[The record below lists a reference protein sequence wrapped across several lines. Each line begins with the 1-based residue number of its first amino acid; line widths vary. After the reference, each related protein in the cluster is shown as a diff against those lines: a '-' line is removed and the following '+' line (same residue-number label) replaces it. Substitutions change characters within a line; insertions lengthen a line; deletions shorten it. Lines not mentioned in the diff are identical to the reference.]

1 MKTNVIRKFLV
12 GILSIGGI
20 SALAGCGSN
29 FIDYAHNGSC
39 VLGLEYAGHDFF
51 KDGVGEVTLKSPIDG
66 DTAHFYSKVGDTTT
80 VLKARFYGIDTPEST
95 GAIQPWGK
103 AASNFTKEKLKHAAE
118 NGTIVISSP
127 AQDYAEPQTDSTGS
141 RYLSLVWINETKQNA
156 PLNEL
161 YLLNLWIVQEGLSW
175 AKNVSAVP
183 EYADVF
189 QDAQNQAEKHKLYL
203 WSDEDDPDYNY
214 GQYNETSLLDIKYEI
229 AEFIEDQDHVN
240 AFSGANVY
248 FTGTVSGYADNSLY
262 VQEFYPTDPEHPENG
277 GEYAGINIF
286 TGMTAIPTKYTEVG
300 AYIKVAGTAVDSEN
314 FGFQITNTQGH
325 WPVATT
331 EDEIDCKLLYTASE
345 NTGIHKLKVF
355 EYTAQQL
362 NAVASANNLENL
374 YCRTHV
380 TDDLVCSRVYIN
392 DSGEATLYFK
402 DTNFTVYMPFQYAG
416 DADDTSAV
424 WKSEEDYV
432 GKTFNVTG
440 VYAYHITASKKITYQ
455 IIPSGAAD
463 LVCKTPAH
471 GTVQYN
477 PFSVSEANALV
488 NNGGYSED
496 ITYHVKGIISQI
508 SETSLTLK
516 ENDKTLVINNYKADD
531 LTAKAKA
538 NLVVGSTVYAKG
550 QLSAA
555 GMSNG
560 VLTAVYAHG
569 GIESDPLSLEEALTV
584 ISETASDTVF
594 VVGEVTSIDE
604 AYNPEDKTPRM
615 SLSLGELK
623 FVKGKLAANIDYQDI
638 VVGATVMIKGKL
650 QIVDGVKTF
659 SGLPQIVAVMN

>member
-1 MKTNVIRKFLV
+1 MKTNVMRKFLV
-12 GILSIGGI
+12 GILSVSGLA
-20 SALAGCGSN
+20 ALAGCGSN
-29 FIDYAHNGSC
+29 FIDYTHNGSC
-39 VLGLEYAGHDFF
+39 VLALDYVGHDFF
-51 KDGVGEVTLKSPIDG
+51 KDGVGEVELKSPIDG
-66 DTAHFYSKVGDTTT
+66 DTAHFYSKVGDTST

-141 RYLSLVWINETKQNA
+141 RYLSLVWINETKKNA

-183 EYADVF
+183 EYADIF

-262 VQEFYPTDPEHPENG
+262 VQEFYPTDPEHPEEG

-331 EDEIDCKLLYTASE
+331 EDDIDCKVLYPASE

-355 EYTAQQL
+355 EYTAQEL
-362 NAVASANNLENL
+362 NAIANSNNLENL

-416 DADDTSAV
+416 DPDDTSAV
-424 WKSEEDYV
+424 WSTEDDYV

-440 VYAYHITASKKITYQ
+440 VYAYHITTSKRITYQ
-455 IIPSGAAD
+455 IIPSGAGD

-471 GTVQYN
+471 GTAQYN
-477 PFSVSEANALV
+477 PFSVSEAANMI
-488 NNGGYSED
+488 NTGNYSED
-496 ITYHVKGIISQI
+496 ITYHVKGIVSQI
-508 SETSLTLK
+508 SESKITLK
-516 ENDKTLVINNYKADD
+516 EGNSTFAINNYDTKE
-531 LTAKAKA
+531 LSTKAKN
-538 NLVVGSTVYAKG
+538 NLVVGSTVFAKG
-550 QLSAA
+550 HFTSS

-560 VLTAVYAHG
+560 VLLAVYPHG
-569 GIESDPLSLEEALTV
+569 GIESDPLTLEEALEM
-584 ISETASDTVF
+584 IGETASDTLF
-594 VVGEVTSIDE
+594 VVGEITSIE
-604 AYNPEDKTPRM
+604 SAYDSDSKRIEF
-615 SLSLGELK
+615 SLGELK
-623 FVKGKLAANIDYQDI
+623 IVNCKLAPDVDSEDVI
-638 VVGATVMIKGKL
+638 VGATVLVKAQL
-650 QIVDGVKTF
+650 QIVDGVKTVKAK
-659 SGLPQIVAVMN
+659 SVPQIVAVYQ